1 MPDVRVWAK
10 NFPNTLRLYLDYPY
24 LKSCIAKVLGVLR
37 EKSSRYYFTLDKTI
51 FHPKGGGQPSDVG
64 IIKINDVILDV
75 KKVLD
80 VNDVIIHYVKVKE
93 GSLIT
98 DKLVGNTVYCE
109 IDWNQRYKVMRL
121 HTAGHILDYAVQK
134 VYGDI
139 VNTLDAFHG
148 PPEAYVGYEAEPP
161 SSNMVKEI
169 ERIANEIVRKGK
181 KVSYVYVT
189 RDKLQDVIFNAPN
202 INRLPKSRIYRV
214 VIIEDVNGI
223 PCTGTH
229 VRNTKEVGSIEITKV
244 EANNRMFRLYY
255 NVK

>member
-10 NFPNTLRLYLDYPY
+10 NFPKTLKLYLDDPY
-24 LKSCIAKVLGVLR
+24 LKSCIAKVLGILR
-37 EKSSRYYFTLDKTI
+37 EKGSRYYIILDRTI

-64 IIKINDVILDV
+64 IIKINGVILNV

-80 VNDVIIHYVKVKE
+80 VNDVIIHYVKVE
-93 GSLIT
+93 DGSLIV
-98 DKLVGNTVYCE
+98 DKFIGNTVYCE

-134 VYGDI
+134 VYGSI

-161 SSNMVKEI
+161 SSNMVNEI

-181 KVSYVYVT
+181 NVNHVYVT
-189 RDKLQDVIFNAPN
+189 KDKLRDVIFNAPN
-202 INRLPKSRIYRV
+202 ISRLPESKIYRV
-214 VIIEDVNGI
+214 VIIEGVNGI

-229 VRNTKEVGSIEITKV
+229 VRNTKEVGNIEITKV
-244 EANNRMFRLYY
+244 EALNRMFRLYY
-255 NVK
+255 KVK